1 MNSPRLIPV
10 VSLIGDE
17 AVKTK
22 AFKNPVYVGDPVNTV
37 SLFSSFEAEELV
49 VLDISKSFNSP
60 PTAIETLVKIIE
72 TAYMPI
78 SFGGGV
84 SNLEIADKMFSIGF
98 DKVVL
103 RSELLRG
110 ELPQK
115 IASKYGSQ
123 ALTGCLDVS
132 YSMGD
137 LESLEVNG
145 VGISRLNVNQVI
157 DRINES
163 QIGELIIHDK
173 SREGSRSGLVNNWL
187 GELLLEKLKIPLVQ
201 LGGCA
206 DLLDAARFVSG
217 SGFHSVAASTMF
229 LFRPT
234 REAVLINYPE
244 TEDWLRALENDSL
257 ER

>member
-10 VSLIGDE
+10 ISLIGNE

-22 AFKNPVYVGDPVNTV
+22 AFKDPVYVGDPVNTV
-37 SLFSSFEAEELV
+37 SLFSSFEAEELI

-60 PTAIETLVKIIE
+60 PTSLETLVKIIE

-84 SNLEIADKMFSIGF
+84 SNFKIADQMFSIGF

-103 RSELLRG
+103 RSALLEG

-123 ALTGCLDVS
+123 AVTGCLDVS
-132 YSMGD
+132 HSIAD
-137 LESLEVNG
+137 TEKIEVNG
-145 VGISRLNVNQVI
+145 IAMSKLNVNQLI

-173 SREGSRSGLVNNWL
+173 SREGIRSGLVNNWL
-187 GELLLEKLKIPLVQ
+187 SELLLEKLKIPMVQ
-201 LGGCA
+201 LGGCS
-206 DLLDAARFVSG
+206 DVLDAAKFVRS
-217 SGFHSVAASTMF
+217 SGFHSVAASSMF

-244 TEDWLRALENDSL
+244 TEDWLRALENDSF
-257 ER
+257 EG